1 MSSINFHDL
10 TFNVTDITQLDTRKK
25 KQLFKIFNSFGF
37 LLIESNDPE
46 KSQENFISLS
56 HLFGNILRHDQSD
69 EQGIFPITVMSNF
82 PNYANTTN
90 TDLTLHTD
98 GSFEKV
104 PPKVMAMH
112 CEVAANHGGLT
123 QLVDGKLVYEYLSQT
138 DPEGLMTL
146 FEPDIFTIKRA
157 NQSATRSIFTN
168 KNGRIYIAF
177 RSDKIAT
184 ISVHHRAIKA
194 FTSIKNF
201 VNNPAN
207 QIIFKLQPNQIL
219 VFDNNRILHGRTG
232 FKINDKRKLNG
243 LWFDGNC
250 QYSSDLDF
258 GFVAANQNCLQK
270 LLNV

>member
-1 MSSINFHDL
+1 MSSISLQNL
-10 TFNVTDITQLDTRKK
+10 TFNVNDITQLDARKK
-25 KQLFKIFNSFGF
+25 QELFEAFNSFGF
-37 LLIESNDPE
+37 LLIESKDPE

-69 EQGIFPITVMSNF
+69 ERGIFPITVMPDF
-82 PNYANTTN
+82 PEYANTIN
-90 TDLTLHTD
+90 SDLTLHTD

-104 PPKVMAMH
+104 PPKIMAMH
-112 CEVAANHGGLT
+112 CEVAAIHGGLT

-157 NQSATRSIFTN
+157 NKLAKRSIFTN
-168 KNGRIYIAF
+168 KNGRIFMVF

-184 ISVHHRAIKA
+184 IAVNNRAKKA
-194 FTSIKNF
+194 FNSIADF
-201 VNNPAN
+201 VEKPTN

-219 VFDNNRILHGRTG
+219 VFDNNRMLHGRTG

-250 QYSSDLDF
+250 QSSSDLDL